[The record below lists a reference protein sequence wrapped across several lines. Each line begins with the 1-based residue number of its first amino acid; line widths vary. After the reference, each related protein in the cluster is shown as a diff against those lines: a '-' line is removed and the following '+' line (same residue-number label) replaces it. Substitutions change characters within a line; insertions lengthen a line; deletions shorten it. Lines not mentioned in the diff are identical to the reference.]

1 MAMSFRRLKSE
12 LRKDSF
18 HVSPFLMLGD
28 PTPDLSLELAKTA
41 VREGAS
47 MLEIGFPYGDP
58 VADGP
63 AIQAANVR
71 ALEAGTSTEKAL
83 ELLARIREACPKT
96 PLNLLIYG
104 NLVHAR
110 GYDRFCGDAVQAG
123 ASSLLVPDISL
134 EESTALRKA
143 SRRAKLGHVEL
154 VGPLTA
160 EERLRRIDRATDAF
174 LYLVAHQGV
183 TGVRNGSFQAI
194 ADLVGRTTRRVEHPV
209 CLGFG
214 LSQPDHLRQ
223 AFSSGARI
231 AVVGSL
237 LAQVVAK
244 AWQGGSPGRETT
256 MMEDYVAAVRPLVA
270 VQAEFTA

>member
-1 MAMSFRRLKSE
+1 MSLRRLKSE
-12 LRKDSF
+12 LRQGSF
-18 HVSPFLMLGD
+18 HVSPFLTLGD
-28 PTPDLSLELAKTA
+28 PTPDLSVELARAA

-63 AIQAANVR
+63 AIQAANFR
-71 ALEAGTSTEKAL
+71 ALEGGTSTVKAL
-83 ELLARIREACPKT
+83 EILARVRDACPKT

-110 GYDRFCGDAVQAG
+110 GYERFCQDAVQAG

-134 EESTALRKA
+134 EESAALRKA

-154 VGPLTA
+154 VGPLTT
-160 EERLRRIDRATDAF
+160 EERLQRIDRATDAF

-194 ADLVGRTTRRVEHPV
+194 AELVERTAERVQHPV

-214 LSQPDHLRQ
+214 LSKPEHLRQ
-223 AFSSGARI
+223 AFGSGARI

-237 LAQVVAK
+237 LAQVVAD
-244 AWQGGSPGRETT
+244 AWQDRSPDR
-256 MMEDYVAAVRPLVA
+256 DARLIDAYVTAIRPLVA
-270 VQAEFTA
+270 ARCEI

>member
-1 MAMSFRRLKSE
+1 MSFRRLRSK
-12 LRKDSF
+12 LRKEGA
-18 HVSPFLMLGD
+18 HVSPFLVLGD
-28 PTPDLSLELAKTA
+28 PTPDLSVELATIA

-47 MLEIGFPYGDP
+47 MLELGFPYGDP

-63 AIQAANVR
+63 AIQAANFR
-71 ALEAGTSTEKAL
+71 ALEGGTSTGKAL
-83 ELLARIREACPKT
+83 EILARIRQACPST

-110 GYDRFCGDAVQAG
+110 GYDRFCGDAAQAG

-134 EESTALRKA
+134 EENRALRQA

-154 VGPLTA
+154 VGPLTTND
-160 EERLRRIDRATDAF
+160 RLHRIDKATDAF

-183 TGVRNGSFQAI
+183 TGVRNGSFQGI
-194 ADLVGRTTRRVEHPV
+194 ADLVRRTTLRAKHPV

-214 LSQPDHLRQ
+214 LSTPEHLRQ
-223 AFSSGARI
+223 AFESGARI

-237 LAQVVAK
+237 LAQAIAK
-244 AWQGGSPGRETT
+244 AWQEDASDREAQ
-256 MMEDYVAAVRPLVA
+256 VVNNFVNAIRPLAAVA
-270 VQAEFTA
+270 NGK

>member
-1 MAMSFRRLKSE
+1 MSFRRLKAE
-12 LRKDSF
+12 LRKGSV
-18 HVSPFLMLGD
+18 HVSPFLVLGD
-28 PTPDLSLELAKTA
+28 PTPDLSVALASAA

-47 MLEIGFPYGDP
+47 MLELGFPYGDP
-58 VADGP
+58 IADGP
-63 AIQAANVR
+63 AIQAANFR
-71 ALEAGTSTEKAL
+71 ALEGGTSTGKAL
-83 ELLARIREACPKT
+83 TILARIREACPKT

-110 GYDRFCGDAVQAG
+110 GYDRFCGDAAQAG

-154 VGPLTA
+154 VGPLTT
-160 EERLRRIDRATDAF
+160 EERLRRIDKATDAF

-183 TGVRNGSFQAI
+183 TGVRNGSFQPI
-194 ADLVGRTTRRVEHPV
+194 ADLVERTTHRVKHPL

-214 LSQPDHLRQ
+214 LSQPEHLRR
-223 AFSSGARI
+223 AFGSGARI

-244 AWQGGSPGRETT
+244 AWQEGSSDRDAR
-256 MMEDYVAAVRPLVA
+256 MMDDYMKAIRPLVA
-270 VQAEFTA
+270 VRSEI